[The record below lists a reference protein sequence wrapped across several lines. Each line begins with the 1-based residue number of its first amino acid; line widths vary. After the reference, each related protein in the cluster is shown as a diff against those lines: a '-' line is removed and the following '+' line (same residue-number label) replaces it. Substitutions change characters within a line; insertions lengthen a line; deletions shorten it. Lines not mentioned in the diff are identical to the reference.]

1 MEKRNQERKRT
12 DNSDSED
19 EQFSFQQ
26 SALSNLQQKL
36 LSMEEETDADEP
48 APTTSTGRGGLGGG
62 RGGEKAWP
70 RSCKISWQK

>member
-48 APTTSTGRGGLGGG
+48 APTTSTGRGGRGGG
-62 RGGEKAWP
+62 RGRGKVYEH
-70 RSCKISWQK
+70 